1 MLDVL
6 LYPLAVLGAGV
17 AAVLLFLLV
26 TGLCATVDLGSRRS
40 RRPGPAAPAARD
52 GAAG

>member
-1 MLDVL
+1 MFDLL

-17 AAVLLFLLV
+17 GAVCLFLLI
-26 TGLCATVDLGSRRS
+26 TGLCATVDFDSRRS
-40 RRPGPAAPAARD
+40 ARKAARD

>member
-1 MLDVL
+1 MLELL

-17 AAVLLFLLV
+17 AAVLLFLLI
-26 TGLCATVDLGSRRS
+26 TGLCATVDLGSKRS
-40 RRPGPAAPAARD
+40 QRATARD